1 MTLRRRTYP
10 EVLENLLTGMTGSV
24 AAESHPFPPPGSAG
38 PPHTS
43 PLQQPPATALVSVW
57 GARDGRPHAFRT
69 GVDVVLAEDGGA
81 IVWPAEGAEYP
92 DPGTLVQVSYR
103 PEGAQSALTDV
114 NVGSVARTLL
124 ETTALEMAR
133 LYAMLEAVYDA
144 AFVDTA
150 TGSSLDNVVALLGI
164 ERVRGGLPTGEVELT
179 RAPGSPGEI
188 TVPAGTR
195 VATADGR
202 VEYETTATAT
212 MSPAQAAIRI
222 AVRDLEPNDPLP
234 ADSLTLLPKPIAGIA
249 GARNPAPTSIAA
261 QDETDAE
268 LRTRAKSFLHGSER
282 ATRGALEHAIRG
294 EGITADIDES
304 QPGHVVVT
312 PHADVVPP
320 DLQQRLL
327 SALDAARPA
336 GVETRLAAHEPPYRV
351 DLRLLLTSSTGLLE
365 LDLRAAQRAVRDLIA
380 DYFARLP
387 ARSDASVNQIVGLVL
402 GVAGIEDVQIVEATW
417 TAPGGAPE
425 PLDPGSG
432 RLAIAGH
439 PTVLGELHI
448 ADPNLPTVMDVVV
461 SHPAG
466 APPDTAAIAARLGEA
481 LAALNSAGE
490 AAAPLPFGLL
500 LAATP
505 LPGHDAVPISPPPAA
520 LPDEGDVLPY
530 VVRYVLRL
538 ESGLTTILAGAGDV
552 YAPTAFERL
561 ALGEVQAAEHAGG

>member
-1 MTLRRRTYP
+1 MSLRRRTYP
-10 EVLENLLTGMTGSV
+10 EVLENLLTAITGGV

-38 PPHTS
+38 PPHSS
-43 PLQQPPATALVSVW
+43 PLEQPPATALVSAW
-57 GARDGRPHAFRT
+57 GARDGRPHAFRN
-69 GVDVVLAEDGGA
+69 GVDFVLSDDGTA

-103 PEGAQSALTDV
+103 PEGARSALTDV

-124 ETTALEMAR
+124 ETTAYEMAR

-164 ERVRGGLPTGEVELT
+164 ERVRGGLPTGEVELS

-212 MSPAQAAIRI
+212 MSPAQAAIRV
-222 AVRDLEPNDPLP
+222 AVRDLDPNDPLP

-304 QPGHVVVT
+304 SARARRRSPRT
-312 PHADVVPP
+312 PTSSRPISSSGCGARSTPCARPAWRRCWRDHERAVPRRSAAAADDRDRPARARP
-320 DLQQRLL
+320 ARGAARGPRADRRLL
-327 SALDAARPA
+327 RAAARPL
-336 GVETRLAAHEPPYRV
+336 GR
-351 DLRLLLTSSTGLLE
+351 
-365 LDLRAAQRAVRDLIA
+365 RA
-380 DYFARLP
+380 
-387 ARSDASVNQIVGLVL
+387 
-402 GVAGIEDVQIVEATW
+402 
-417 TAPGGAPE
+417 
-425 PLDPGSG
+425 
-432 RLAIAGH
+432 
-439 PTVLGELHI
+439 
-448 ADPNLPTVMDVVV
+448 
-461 SHPAG
+461 
-466 APPDTAAIAARLGEA
+466 
-481 LAALNSAGE
+481 
-490 AAAPLPFGLL
+490 
-500 LAATP
+500 
-505 LPGHDAVPISPPPAA
+505 
-520 LPDEGDVLPY
+520 
-530 VVRYVLRL
+530 
-538 ESGLTTILAGAGDV
+538 
-552 YAPTAFERL
+552 
-561 ALGEVQAAEHAGG
+561 